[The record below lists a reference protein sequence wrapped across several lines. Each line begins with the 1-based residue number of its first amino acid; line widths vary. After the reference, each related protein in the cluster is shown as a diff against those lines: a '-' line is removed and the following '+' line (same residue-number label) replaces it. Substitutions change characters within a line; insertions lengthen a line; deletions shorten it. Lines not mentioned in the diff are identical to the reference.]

1 MDSIIDSVIGSEGIE
16 YDMAKL
22 LVFIYKDKYRYEP
35 NKKKWYLR
43 NDDNNEIDLNSNFII
58 IRDLRKD
65 LSENLCKRFM
75 ERGIYYMNMMVTTSD
90 EGQKEVYSKKAS
102 AASKISLKL
111 KQDGYKSRIL
121 KELSYMLI

>member
-1 MDSIIDSVIGSEGIE
+1 MDSLIDVAISSEGIE

-22 LVFIYKDKYRYEP
+22 LVFIYKDKYGYEP

-43 NDDNNEIDLNSNFII
+43 NDNNEIDLNSNFII

-65 LSENLCKRFM
+65 LSENLCKKFM
-75 ERGIYYMNMMVTTSD
+75 ERGIYYNNMMITTSD
-90 EGQKEVYSKKAS
+90 EGQKEVYSRKAC

-121 KELSYMLI
+121 KELSYILI